1 MDIGREYYFFERAE
15 QLENVES
22 VSNDFVL
29 DIRRQDVEGLINVKD
44 GLEGIGLGRDT
55 GRTL

>member
-1 MDIGREYYFFERAE
+1 MDIGREHYFIESVE

-29 DIRRQDVEGLINVKD
+29 DICRQDVEGLINVED
-44 GLEGIGLGRDT
+44 WFLDARNT
-55 GRTL
+55 RRTL